1 MIIMMIKTGEKA
13 VQPADSSESVEAHS
27 TDSAFSVNPR
37 FDVGEKTTEGVL
49 PELET
54 HYRAM
59 VRKQNCVVL
68 PTKRLYKYRY
78 SERQ

>member
-1 MIIMMIKTGEKA
+1 MIKTEEEA

-27 TDSAFSVNPR
+27 TDSVFSVNPR

-59 VRKQNCVVL
+59 VGQHNRVVL
-68 PTKRLYKYRY
+68 PTKRLYEYRY
-78 SERQ
+78 PERQ